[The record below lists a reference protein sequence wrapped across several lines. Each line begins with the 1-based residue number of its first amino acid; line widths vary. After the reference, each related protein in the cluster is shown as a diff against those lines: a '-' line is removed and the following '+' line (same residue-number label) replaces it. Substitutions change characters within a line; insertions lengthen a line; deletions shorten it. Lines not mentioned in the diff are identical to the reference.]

1 MVGTSAGRGVI
12 PAKVVRRTAQPVL
25 VDCSSQ
31 SEGATQ
37 HPISV
42 VPILEGDSIAGFE
55 VRCSCGA
62 SVIVECVY
70 EENQG

>member
-1 MVGTSAGRGVI
+1 MAEPPAPRGVI
-12 PAKVVRRTAQPVL
+12 PGNAVRRADQPVL
-25 VDCSSQ
+25 VDCGQ
-31 SEGATQ
+31 GAGESKG

-42 VPILEGDSIAGFE
+42 IPLIDGSTIAGFE

-70 EENQG
+70 EENP